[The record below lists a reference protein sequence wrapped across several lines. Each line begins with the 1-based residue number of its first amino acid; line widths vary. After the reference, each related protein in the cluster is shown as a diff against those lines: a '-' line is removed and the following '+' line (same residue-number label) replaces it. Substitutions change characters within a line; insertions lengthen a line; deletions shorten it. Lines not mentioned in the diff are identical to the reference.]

1 MVRYYGYYSNVA
13 RGKRKMREE
22 DELIPSILESDDSSK
37 ERRKNWTRLIQK
49 IYEVDPLTCQKCSGA
64 MKVISVIEDEE
75 IVKKIL
81 KHLGLWERK
90 ARPPPKA
97 TGPPKVQEHTIDYS
111 MSQLSCFPD
120 PVNDETGSDIW
131 LYVDPEYLEEYLS

>member
-1 MVRYYGYYSNVA
+1 ML
-13 RGKRKMREE
+13 EE

-37 ERRKNWTRLIQK
+37 ECRNNWARLIQK
-49 IYEVDPLTCQKCSGA
+49 IYEVDPLTCPKCSGA

-90 ARPPPKA
+90 VRPPPKA
-97 TGPPKVQEHTIDYS
+97 TGPPKGLEYTIDYS
-111 MSQLSCFPD
+111 MSQFSCLPD
-120 PVNDETGSDIW
+120 LVSDESGSDKW
-131 LYVDPEYLEEYLS
+131 LYIDPEYPDHFPA